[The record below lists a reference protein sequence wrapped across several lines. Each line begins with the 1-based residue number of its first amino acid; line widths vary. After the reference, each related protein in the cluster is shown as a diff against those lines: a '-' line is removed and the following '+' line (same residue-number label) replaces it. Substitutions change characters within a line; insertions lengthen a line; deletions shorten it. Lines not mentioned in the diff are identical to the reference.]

1 MKIYL
6 IQTIA
11 AFIGALGFALLFNVR
26 GYKPVITGIGG
37 ALSWMIYLVMN
48 YCIQDKIISLFI
60 ASVFLMLLAEILA
73 RILKTPAIILLVPM
87 LIPLIPGGDLYYTM
101 FYLVGNN
108 LQESLGYL
116 SLVMKEAASISF
128 GIIIVTS
135 FVNLKKRT

>member
-48 YCIQDKIISLFI
+48 YCIHDKIISLFI